1 VLTIY
6 TWQSILAT
14 IGVKLVTRGIIML
27 DLQQIKDKLKERRL
41 PLVARETG
49 LHYNTVR
56 KIAADAD
63 VDVSYL
69 TVKRISDYLE
79 GKDFLQSD
87 LSRS

>member
-1 VLTIY
+1 
-6 TWQSILAT
+6 
-14 IGVKLVTRGIIML
+14 ML

-41 PLVARETG
+41 PVVARETG

-79 GKDFLQSD
+79 
-87 LSRS
+87 RS